1 MKLLN
6 LTQGSPEWHKERLAS
21 FTASEAPAMMGKS
34 KYMTRTELLELKK
47 TGIQKEVSPQT
58 QRIFDKG
65 HATEA
70 MARPIIENRYTEEFF
85 PVTGVIEVDGLRILA
100 SFDGINMMEDTVF
113 EHKLLNN
120 ELAKKVLVNDLP
132 EHYFWQLEQQL
143 MVSGA
148 ERAIFVV
155 SDGTE
160 EAMHIMEY
168 FPVDGRR
175 EQLIAG
181 WKQFAID
188 LETFEPAK
196 TKVKHETKA
205 MALLPSLAITIN
217 GEVSSSNLEVYKSTA
232 TKVIASINTDLS
244 LDEHFA
250 QAEVDIKFCAN
261 AEKELEAVKNQALSN
276 TADIDMLFKTINH
289 LSEQL
294 KSKRLTL
301 NKLVKTQKEQ
311 IKKDIVV
318 NARELFKE
326 HVSIIHESLNG
337 LKIPVFDPDFAGA
350 IKGKRNLSSMRDA
363 VDTELATSKIIAN
376 ESADLMRTNLA
387 QYENKAI
394 EHKFLF
400 NDIQQIITN
409 DAVSFAAIIDS
420 RISQHKESEEKRLE
434 AEREQIRI
442 QEQRKAEQ
450 VERQKLEA
458 ERQRIRVEEQAKAK
472 AEEASRIEA
481 EKIELEPVK
490 QVVAPVA
497 EKPKPVQV
505 EKPEKMVTI
514 TVAEYDELVADSNTL
529 IALRLAGVS
538 SWIGYVY
545 AIESLNEQVA

>member
-1 MKLLN
+1 
-6 LTQGSPEWHKERLAS
+6 
-21 FTASEAPAMMGKS
+21 
-34 KYMTRTELLELKK
+34 
-47 TGIQKEVSPQT
+47 
-58 QRIFDKG
+58 
-65 HATEA
+65 
-70 MARPIIENRYTEEFF
+70 
-85 PVTGVIEVDGLRILA
+85 
-100 SFDGINMMEDTVF
+100 
-113 EHKLLNN
+113 
-120 ELAKKVLVNDLP
+120 
-132 EHYFWQLEQQL
+132 
-143 MVSGA
+143 
-148 ERAIFVV
+148 
-155 SDGTE
+155 
-160 EAMHIMEY
+160 
-168 FPVDGRR
+168 
-175 EQLIAG
+175 
-181 WKQFAID
+181 
-188 LETFEPAK
+188 
-196 TKVKHETKA
+196 

-363 VDTELATSKIIAN
+363 VDTELAASKIIAN